1 MAVAAG
7 AAPGQDVSD
16 YEPRLVKNSLTGVG
30 SADKEQVAF
39 MVRRMLNLG
48 QQRLALDT
56 TDALAVAICHLG
68 RRRLARLAAKVS

>member
-1 MAVAAG
+1 
-7 AAPGQDVSD
+7 
-16 YEPRLVKNSLTGVG
+16 
-30 SADKEQVAF
+30 